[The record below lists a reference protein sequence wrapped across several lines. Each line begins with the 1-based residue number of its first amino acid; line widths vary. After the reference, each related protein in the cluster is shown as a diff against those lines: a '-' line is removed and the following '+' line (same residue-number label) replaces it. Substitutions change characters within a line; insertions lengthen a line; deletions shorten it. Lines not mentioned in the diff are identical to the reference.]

1 MKHFFSFL
9 LVIVLASC
17 TAPKYAYRFPS
28 SNTFPPTDKKVA
40 AELYSTETS
49 EEKITDQ
56 VASSDPNSFLDL
68 PTQKIESP
76 VVMKNDPLPRRTIRA
91 IKKSA
96 QKTMEELRSVV
107 VPDPASLDEDLKLA
121 ILFGVV
127 GMVSLVLLILSKLF
141 GIIGGI
147 ALIVATIYFVKWFLA
162 Q

>member
-1 MKHFFSFL
+1 MKHLFSIL

-17 TAPKYAYRFPS
+17 AAPKYTYRFPS
-28 SNTFPPTDKKVA
+28 SATMPSADQKVVVESNT
-40 AELYSTETS
+40 TEP
-49 EEKITDQ
+49 EEKVTDL
-56 VASSDPNSFLDL
+56 VASSDPNTFLDL
-68 PTQKIESP
+68 PTVQKERPDLKKS
-76 VVMKNDPLPRRTIRA
+76 DPLPRRTIRA
-91 IKKSA
+91 VKKSA

>member
-1 MKHFFSFL
+1 MKHFFSIL

-17 TAPKYAYRFPS
+17 AAPKYTYRFPS
-28 SNTFPPTDKKVA
+28 SATVPLADKKVA
-40 AELYSTETS
+40 AESYSTDTT
-49 EEKITDQ
+49 EEKITEL

-68 PTQKIESP
+68 PTQKMERS
-76 VVMKNDPLPRRTIRA
+76 VVMKSDPLPRRTIRA
-91 IKKSA
+91 VKKSA